1 MSLNW
6 KAASCLAMLVMFP
19 GCLTAQTQEKFGAPS
34 EGGGPGGSPAPTGPC
49 WRYPIRI
56 VNNRKVDLHRQFAWW
71 GDNFGVYQRIFSS
84 ARQSGKPPELSSLTP
99 PPMPGWQRIKEGHF
113 ISNVAYGWLCE
124 AVIEDLPSH
133 TVTNKIILRNPPVA
147 DKAEW
152 DDLVGQYYDL
162 KGQAGTTNPPPHHAH
177 NTAKGRYANAARQ
190 QAGAQADT
198 NAANLAAQRHNAE
211 LGMSDIV
218 AALQKFPKGTN
229 YTVDLFA
236 LKIGY
241 LQDGSHRQVFDLG
254 QMYLK

>member
-1 MSLNW
+1 
-6 KAASCLAMLVMFP
+6 
-19 GCLTAQTQEKFGAPS
+19 
-34 EGGGPGGSPAPTGPC
+34 
-49 WRYPIRI
+49 
-56 VNNRKVDLHRQFAWW
+56 
-71 GDNFGVYQRIFSS
+71 
-84 ARQSGKPPELSSLTP
+84 
-99 PPMPGWQRIKEGHF
+99 MPGWQRIKEGHF

>member
-1 MSLNW
+1 MRLNW

-19 GCLTAQTQEKFGAPS
+19 GCLTAQSQETFGGPS
-34 EGGGPGGSPAPTGPC
+34 EGGGTGGSPAPTRPC

-56 VNNRKVDLHRQFAWW
+56 INNRKVDLHPQFAWW
-71 GDNFGVYQRIFSS
+71 GNNFEAHERLFSS
-84 ARQSGKPPELSSLTP
+84 ARQSRQPPDLSSLTP

-113 ISNVAYGWLCE
+113 ISTVAYGWLYE

-133 TVTNKIILRNPPVA
+133 TVTNKIILRNPPMA

-152 DDLVGQYYDL
+152 DDLVGRYYDL
-162 KGQAGTTNPPPHHAH
+162 KGQLGNTNPPPRHAH
-177 NTAKGRYANAARQ
+177 KAAKAVYVSTAQ
-190 QAGAQADT
+190 QQTGAQADT
-198 NAANLAAQRHNAE
+198 NAVNLAVQRRNTEA
-211 LGMSDIV
+211 GMSNIV
-218 AALQKFPKGTN
+218 ATLQKFPKGTN

-254 QMYLK
+254 QMYSK

>member
-1 MSLNW
+1 MRLNW
-6 KAASCLAMLVMFP
+6 ETASCLAMLVMYP
-19 GCLTAQTQEKFGAPS
+19 GCPTAHAQETFGTPS
-34 EGGGPGGSPAPTGPC
+34 EGGGTGGSPDPTRPC

-56 VNNRKVDLHRQFAWW
+56 VNNRKVDLHLQFAWW
-71 GDNFGVYQRIFSS
+71 GNNFEAYERLFSS
-84 ARQSGKPPELSSLTP
+84 ARQSHQPPGLSSLTP
-99 PPMPGWQRIKEGHF
+99 PPMLGWQRIKEGHF

-162 KGQAGTTNPPPHHAH
+162 KGQLGNTNPPPRHGHKAAKAGYAGAAH
-177 NTAKGRYANAARQ
+177 Q
-190 QAGAQADT
+190 QADAQAST
-198 NAANLAAQRHNAE
+198 NAANLAVHRHNTE

-229 YTVDLFA
+229 YTIDLFA

>member
-1 MSLNW
+1 
-6 KAASCLAMLVMFP
+6 MLVMFP
-19 GCLTAQTQEKFGAPS
+19 GCLTAHAQETFGGQT
-34 EGGGPGGSPAPTGPC
+34 EGGGPGGSPAPTCPC

-56 VNNRKVDLHRQFAWW
+56 VNNRKVDLRPQFAWW
-71 GDNFGVYQRIFSS
+71 QNNFEACQRIFSS
-84 ARQSGKPPELSSLTP
+84 ARQPGQPPDLSSLTP
-99 PPMPGWQRIKEGHF
+99 QPMPGWQRIKEGHF

-124 AVIEDLPSH
+124 AVVEDLPSH
-133 TVTNKIILRNPPVA
+133 TVTNKIILRHPPMA

-162 KGQAGTTNPPPHHAH
+162 KGQAGATNPPPRHVHKA
-177 NTAKGRYANAARQ
+177 AKGGASAARQ
-190 QAGAQADT
+190 QVATQADT
-198 NAANLAAQRHNAE
+198 NAANLAVQRHNAE